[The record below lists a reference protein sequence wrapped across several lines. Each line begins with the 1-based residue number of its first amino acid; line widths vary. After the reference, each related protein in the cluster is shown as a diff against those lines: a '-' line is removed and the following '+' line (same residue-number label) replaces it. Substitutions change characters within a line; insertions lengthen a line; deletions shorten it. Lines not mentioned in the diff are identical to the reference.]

1 MSSSTQYARLLSNA
15 GLFKQIL
22 RGQGV
27 PGKSVYIGEKCE
39 EISLT
44 IIGDSA
50 FPRFSVLLK
59 SFNSMTDSKE

>member
-1 MSSSTQYARLLSNA
+1 M
-15 GLFKQIL
+15 
-22 RGQGV
+22 
-27 PGKSVYIGEKCE
+27 PDKSVYIGEKCE

-50 FPRFSVLLK
+50 FPRFSGLLK

>member
-1 MSSSTQYARLLSNA
+1 M
-15 GLFKQIL
+15 
-22 RGQGV
+22 
-27 PGKSVYIGEKCE
+27 PDKSVYIGEKCE